1 MSQAAPHTCA
11 SLMLSVSNVTMIL
24 FTGFFTI
31 LIVANLLG
39 PAAAAL
45 ACKRDAA
52 GHHSPRHLT
61 ACTLLSSW
69 YRHVYLIE
77 PGTSQLQKNMHPHH
91 IICSMPQNP
100 WECSSNLTLRGFF
113 FRRESEVL
121 IKSRVEADPQWVMFP
136 KEHKPIDFPLP
147 FPLKQGSTCRGKTVV
162 HLLPRIKFA
171 AVYRLVIL
179 HIWIHKSTLEVQR

>member
-61 ACTLLSSW
+61 ACTLPSSW

-100 WECSSNLTLRGFF
+100 WECSSNLTLRVFF

-121 IKSRVEADPQWVMFP
+121 IKSRVAVWSPVSNVSKRTQTYWFP
-136 KEHKPIDFPLP
+136 PPLS
-147 FPLKQGSTCRGKTVV
+147 LKT
-162 HLLPRIKFA
+162 RIN
-171 AVYRLVIL
+171 
-179 HIWIHKSTLEVQR
+179 VQRENSCSFVTTD

>member
-113 FRRESEVL
+113 FSAGKWSPHQKPCWGWSPVSNVSKRT
-121 IKSRVEADPQWVMFP
+121 QTYWFP
-136 KEHKPIDFPLP
+136 PPLS
-147 FPLKQGSTCRGKTVV
+147 LKT
-162 HLLPRIKFA
+162 RIN
-171 AVYRLVIL
+171 
-179 HIWIHKSTLEVQR
+179 VQRENSCSFVTTD